1 MNTGLATGRRAHPL
15 RAMHRQAA
23 AFARGEVLTGEERES
38 SHRDPSIF
46 SSSTAQPLAS
56 TSARIDLLTVD
67 GSAARVYLGPALVE
81 SSSNPHRH
89 GAVQEHA
96 RRSRSRA
103 GNEDRWPVAGSEIH
117 AACRGPAAQPATTAL
132 PRSHRGTARWGW
144 RCTSEPGRRTN
155 VDVEARCDEAGT
167 ARPSWRRGRR
177 RHHEDTTGGS
187 DVKPMPPPRRRR
199 GMRRR
204 QNGSRCCDAGPGY
217 HKTPLRRRPKEPD
230 RVLACELVHG
240 HELKCTRIANEKISR
255 LQWHARIRCVR
266 ACATMRRLFIIVDLY
281 IGSTAGAVAAP
292 LSSSTPN

>member
-1 MNTGLATGRRAHPL
+1 MLILSAPCIVKPPPSPGAKFSQGRSGSPAI
-15 RAMHRQAA
+15 
-23 AFARGEVLTGEERES
+23 GT
-38 SHRDPSIF
+38 PSIC
-46 SSSTAQPLAS
+46 SSSTAQPLTS

-155 VDVEARCDEAGT
+155 VDVEADAEDTITKTPREEATSSRC
-167 ARPSWRRGRR
+167 RR
-177 RHHEDTTGGS
+177 RED
-187 DVKPMPPPRRRR
+187 
-199 GMRRR
+199 
-204 QNGSRCCDAGPGY
+204 A
-217 HKTPLRRRPKEPD
+217 E
-230 RVLACELVHG
+230 A
-240 HELKCTRIANEKISR
+240 
-255 LQWHARIRCVR
+255 
-266 ACATMRRLFIIVDLY
+266 
-281 IGSTAGAVAAP
+281 
-292 LSSSTPN
+292 

>member
-1 MNTGLATGRRAHPL
+1 MRPQAISVGDANAVHFLLALTSGGSQQLAASEQESGDRVRVEGSYRRRHSKGWRTEEPGDVLILSAPCIVKPPPSPGAKFSQGRSGSPAI
-15 RAMHRQAA
+15 
-23 AFARGEVLTGEERES
+23 GT
-38 SHRDPSIF
+38 PSIC
-46 SSSTAQPLAS
+46 SSSTAQPLTS

-67 GSAARVYLGPALVE
+67 GSAARVYLGPALFE

-187 DVKPMPPPRRRR
+187 DVKPMPPP
-199 GMRRR
+199 
-204 QNGSRCCDAGPGY
+204 
-217 HKTPLRRRPKEPD
+217 
-230 RVLACELVHG
+230 
-240 HELKCTRIANEKISR
+240 
-255 LQWHARIRCVR
+255 
-266 ACATMRRLFIIVDLY
+266 
-281 IGSTAGAVAAP
+281 
-292 LSSSTPN
+292 

>member
-1 MNTGLATGRRAHPL
+1 MLILSAPCIVKPPPSPGAKFSQGRSGSPAI
-15 RAMHRQAA
+15 
-23 AFARGEVLTGEERES
+23 GT
-38 SHRDPSIF
+38 PSIF

-281 IGSTAGAVAAP
+281 IGSTAGAEAAP

>member
-1 MNTGLATGRRAHPL
+1 MLILSAPCIVKPPPSPGAKFSQGRSGSPAI
-15 RAMHRQAA
+15 
-23 AFARGEVLTGEERES
+23 GT
-38 SHRDPSIF
+38 PSIC
-46 SSSTAQPLAS
+46 SSSTAQPLTS

-67 GSAARVYLGPALVE
+67 GSAARVYIGPALVE

-177 RHHEDTTGGS
+177 RHHGR
-187 DVKPMPPPRRRR
+187 K
-199 GMRRR
+199 
-204 QNGSRCCDAGPGY
+204 RCQADAAAS
-217 HKTPLRRRPKEPD
+217 KTPRHETPPKWQPM
-230 RVLACELVHG
+230 L
-240 HELKCTRIANEKISR
+240 
-255 LQWHARIRCVR
+255 
-266 ACATMRRLFIIVDLY
+266 
-281 IGSTAGAVAAP
+281 
-292 LSSSTPN
+292 

>member
-1 MNTGLATGRRAHPL
+1 MLILSAPCIVKPPPSPGAKFSQGRSGSPAI
-15 RAMHRQAA
+15 
-23 AFARGEVLTGEERES
+23 GT
-38 SHRDPSIF
+38 PSIF

-217 HKTPLRRRPKEPD
+217 HKTPLRRRPEEPCRAGKPVRRPD
-230 RVLACELVHG
+230 ARPCACMRARAWPRAQVH
-240 HELKCTRIANEKISR
+240 TYS
-255 LQWHARIRCVR
+255 
-266 ACATMRRLFIIVDLY
+266 
-281 IGSTAGAVAAP
+281 
-292 LSSSTPN
+292 